1 MSLIWGL
8 SVGDLIKLN
17 DHKSSRSISLVVFTP
32 KTDYP
37 CDLQNP
43 SKLTDEQ
50 MDKVR
55 RIVHRKLNIK
65 TFSLSIYYP
74 SGANYPTDKP
84 SQTDNL
90 SLV

>member
-1 MSLIWGL
+1 M
-8 SVGDLIKLN
+8 
-17 DHKSSRSISLVVFTP
+17 VVFTLN
-32 KTDYP
+32 TDYP

-55 RIVHRKLNIK
+55 RIIHRKLNIE
-65 TFSLSIYYP
+65 TFSFSNYYP
-74 SGANYPTDKP
+74 SGANYPTDNL
-84 SQTDNL
+84 SQTDNP